1 MSTLT
6 KATQSNQFIEQL
18 QTDGKAY
25 YLAHPKV
32 AELTA
37 GERITLKEMTTA
49 RSLQN
54 LQELDVSKL
63 TIETCF
69 KGTNVKTALV
79 IDEAPTRAALIGML
93 TRCVKFIDANKTL
106 TEPEHIAMT
115 VNELLQQF
123 PTFTLEDWRLCL
135 FMMAKE
141 SFGPYYE
148 RLKLAQFVD
157 CFKKY
162 DQLKQPVVQT
172 IRENERKEDQRLQDE
187 AMRHLK
193 PEYAIEINTL
203 AARVQATDWMRGEN
217 RLTYTE
223 RQKMDRRQKQGNK

>member
-1 MSTLT
+1 M
-6 KATQSNQFIEQL
+6 
-18 QTDGKAY
+18 
-25 YLAHPKV
+25 
-32 AELTA
+32 
-37 GERITLKEMTTA
+37 
-49 RSLQN
+49 
-54 LQELDVSKL
+54 QELDVSKL

-69 KGTNVKTALV
+69 KGTNIKTALA

-135 FMMAKE
+135 YMMAKE

-172 IRENERKEDQRLQDE
+172 IRENERKEAQRLQDE

-223 RQKMDRRQKQGNK
+223 RQEMDKRQKQGQ

>member
-1 MSTLT
+1 
-6 KATQSNQFIEQL
+6 
-18 QTDGKAY
+18 
-25 YLAHPKV
+25 
-32 AELTA
+32 
-37 GERITLKEMTTA
+37 
-49 RSLQN
+49 

>member
-6 KATQSNQFIEQL
+6 KQQQSSQFIEQL

-25 YLAHPKV
+25 YLTHPK
-32 AELTA
+32 AGELTPS
-37 GERITLKEMTTA
+37 ERTTLKEMTTA
-49 RSLQN
+49 KSLQN
-54 LQELDVSKL
+54 LQEVDVSTL

-69 KGTNVKTALV
+69 KGTNVKTALKT
-79 IDEAPTRAALIGML
+79 DEAPTRAALIGML

-135 FMMAKE
+135 YMMAKE

-157 CFKKY
+157 CFAKY
-162 DQLKQPVVQT
+162 DELKQPVIQT
-172 IRENERKEDQRLQDE
+172 IRQNERKEAQRVQDE

-193 PEYAIEINTL
+193 PEYATEINTL
-203 AARVQATDWMRGEN
+203 AARVEATDWMRGQN

-223 RQKMDRRQKQGNK
+223 RQEMDKRQKQGNK